1 MALEASRTRGD
12 VWTNKDVSDEKE
24 LSAPKFVGGAF
35 WDEELTRTKS
45 LRQE

>member
-24 LSAPKFVGGAF
+24 LSAPTFVGEAF

-45 LRQE
+45 LRHE